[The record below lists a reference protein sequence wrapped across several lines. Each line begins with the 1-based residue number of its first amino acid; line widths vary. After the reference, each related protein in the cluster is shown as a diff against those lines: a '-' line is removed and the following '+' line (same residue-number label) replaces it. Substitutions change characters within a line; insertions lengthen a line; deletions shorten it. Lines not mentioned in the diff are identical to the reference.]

1 MTETRTASIMVVDD
15 QPVNLKLLEDMM
27 KDQGYAIRS
36 FPRGRLALASAA
48 QCPPDLILLDINMPE
63 MNGFEVCRRL
73 KADPR
78 LARIPI
84 IFLSALNETGDKI
97 KALRSG
103 GVDYVTKPFQLAE
116 VQARVETHLELHCLQ
131 RALERHNRDLEE
143 LVRKRA
149 RELVEAHARLKIL
162 DQSKSDFLRLICH
175 EFRTPLNGLLGLTEL
190 IWGESGSEWDANL
203 RKGYELSRERILAIL
218 DHAVLLTRIEVEAEN
233 FVCARVPLAAVLKAA
248 IGHVAEFASPRR
260 VTLECAPAHAGF
272 ILGRQDLLVTAFLAL
287 LKTAVKF
294 SESGGIVRLAC
305 NSAAD
310 AIQIAIESR
319 GLTVPPPA
327 IPKFFDLFAIGEDAT
342 SAGALGLDPPV
353 AHRILALFGG
363 SVTIE
368 NRQPAGIRITVTLR
382 SAPD

>member
-1 MTETRTASIMVVDD
+1 MTEKRTASIMVVDD

-36 FPRGRLALASAA
+36 FPRGRMALASAA

-63 MNGFEVCRRL
+63 MNGFEVCGRL
-73 KADPR
+73 KSDPR
-78 LARIPI
+78 LARIPV
-84 IFLSALNETGDKI
+84 IFLSALNETEDKI

-116 VQARVETHLELHCLQ
+116 VQARVETHLQLHCLQ
-131 RALERHNRDLEE
+131 RALEQQNQDLEE
-143 LVRKRA
+143 QVRKRA
-149 RELVEAHARLKIL
+149 RELVEAHARLQIL
-162 DQSKSDFLRLICH
+162 DRSKSDFLHLICH
-175 EFRTPLNGLLGLTEL
+175 EFRTPLNGILGLTEL
-190 IWGESGSEWDANL
+190 IWDESGSKWDANL
-203 RKGYELSRERILAIL
+203 RRGYELSRERILAIL
-218 DHAVLLTRIEVEAEN
+218 DHAVLLTRIEVEAGN
-233 FVCARVPLAAVLKAA
+233 FVCGRVPLAGVLTAA
-248 IGHVAEFASPRR
+248 IERVAEFASPRR
-260 VTLECAPAHAGF
+260 VAVQYAPASAAF
-272 ILGRQDLLVTAFLAL
+272 ILGAHDLLVTAFLAL

-294 SESGGIVRLAC
+294 SEPGIVRLAC
-305 NSAAD
+305 TSAAD
-310 AIQIAIESR
+310 ATQIAIESR

-327 IPKFFDLFAIGEDAT
+327 IPKFFDLFAIGEEAT

>member
-27 KDQGYAIRS
+27 KDQGYGIRS

-63 MNGFEVCRRL
+63 MNGFEVCQRL

-78 LARIPI
+78 LAQIPI
-84 IFLSALNETGDKI
+84 IFLSALNEIEDKI

-103 GVDYVTKPFQLAE
+103 GVDYVTKPFQFAE
-116 VQARVETHLELHCLQ
+116 VQARVETHLQLHRLRQ
-131 RALERHNRDLEE
+131 ALEQHNQDLEE
-143 LVRKRA
+143 LVRR
-149 RELVEAHARLKIL
+149 RTRQLVEAHARLKIL

-190 IWGESGSEWDANL
+190 VWDESGPKWNANL
-203 RKGYELSRERILAIL
+203 RRGYELSRERILAIL
-218 DHAVLLTRIEVEAEN
+218 DHAVLLTRIEVEAED
-233 FVCARVPLAAVLKAA
+233 FACVRLPLAGVLTAAVRQ
-248 IGHVAEFASPRR
+248 VAEWASPRR
-260 VTLECAPAHAGF
+260 VAVQYAPASAAF
-272 ILGRQDLLVTAFLAL
+272 ILGGHDLLVTAFLAL

-294 SESGGIVRLAC
+294 SEPGGIVRLAS

-310 AIQIAIESR
+310 ATQISIESR

-327 IPKFFDLFAIGEDAT
+327 IPKFFDLFAIGEEAT
-342 SAGALGLDPPV
+342 SAGVLGLDPPV

-368 NRQPAGIRITVTLR
+368 NREPAGIRITVTLR
-382 SAPD
+382 SAAD

>member
-27 KDQGYAIRS
+27 KDQGYGIRS

-63 MNGFEVCRRL
+63 MNGFEVCQRL

-78 LARIPI
+78 LAQIPI
-84 IFLSALNETGDKI
+84 IFLSALNEIEDKI

-103 GVDYVTKPFQLAE
+103 GVDYVTKPFQFAE
-116 VQARVETHLELHCLQ
+116 VQARVETHLQLHRLRQ
-131 RALERHNRDLEE
+131 ALEQHNQDLEE
-143 LVRKRA
+143 LVRR
-149 RELVEAHARLKIL
+149 RTRQLVEAHARLKIL

-190 IWGESGSEWDANL
+190 VWDESGPKWNANL
-203 RKGYELSRERILAIL
+203 RRGYELSRERILAIL
-218 DHAVLLTRIEVEAEN
+218 DHAVLLTRIEVEAED
-233 FVCARVPLAAVLKAA
+233 FACVRVPLAGVLTAAVRQ
-248 IGHVAEFASPRR
+248 VAEWASPRR
-260 VTLECAPAHAGF
+260 VAVQYAPPSAAF
-272 ILGRQDLLVTAFLAL
+272 ILGGHDLLVTAFLAL

-294 SESGGIVRLAC
+294 SEPGGIVRLAS

-310 AIQIAIESR
+310 ATQISIESR

-327 IPKFFDLFAIGEDAT
+327 IPKFFDLFAIGEEAT
-342 SAGALGLDPPV
+342 SAGVLGLDPPV

-368 NRQPAGIRITVTLR
+368 NREPAGILITVTLR
-382 SAPD
+382 SAAD

>member
-27 KDQGYAIRS
+27 KDQGYGIRS

-63 MNGFEVCRRL
+63 MNGFEVCQRL

-78 LARIPI
+78 LAQIPI
-84 IFLSALNETGDKI
+84 IFLSALNEIEDKI

-103 GVDYVTKPFQLAE
+103 GVDYVTKPFQFAE
-116 VQARVETHLELHCLQ
+116 VQARVETHLQLHRLRQ
-131 RALERHNRDLEE
+131 ALEQHNQDLEE
-143 LVRKRA
+143 LVRR
-149 RELVEAHARLKIL
+149 RTRQLVEAHARLKIL

-190 IWGESGSEWDANL
+190 VWDESGPKWNANL
-203 RKGYELSRERILAIL
+203 RRGYELSRERILAIL
-218 DHAVLLTRIEVEAEN
+218 DHAVLLTRIEVEAED
-233 FVCARVPLAAVLKAA
+233 FACVRLPLAGVLTAAVRQ
-248 IGHVAEFASPRR
+248 VAEWASPRR
-260 VTLECAPAHAGF
+260 VAVQYAPASAAF
-272 ILGRQDLLVTAFLAL
+272 ILGGHDLLVTAFLAL

-294 SESGGIVRLAC
+294 SEPGGIVRLAS

-310 AIQIAIESR
+310 ATQISIESR

-327 IPKFFDLFAIGEDAT
+327 IPKFFDLFAIGEEAT
-342 SAGALGLDPPV
+342 SAGVLGLDPPV

-368 NRQPAGIRITVTLR
+368 NREPAGIRITVTLR
-382 SAPD
+382 SAAA